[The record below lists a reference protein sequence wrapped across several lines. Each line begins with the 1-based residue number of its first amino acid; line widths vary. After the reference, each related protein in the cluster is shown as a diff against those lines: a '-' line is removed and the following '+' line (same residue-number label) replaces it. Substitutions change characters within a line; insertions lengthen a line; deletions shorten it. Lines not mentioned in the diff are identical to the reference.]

1 MMRKIVV
8 PTDFSENAFN
18 ALKYAVELFKY
29 EKCEFFL
36 LHAFADEVYNDMA
49 IINKAVLDDLK
60 DSVQVNS
67 EKEIAQIILDIK
79 EYSPNPHHHFNP
91 ISEFGSL
98 VDEINEVVNKENA
111 DIVIMGTRG
120 KTNYQHITFG
130 SNTLQVIKYVHCP
143 VLSIPENYEFKTPKN
158 FLFPTNYMIPY
169 QKRELKLV
177 AELSR
182 SYRAIIHL
190 LYISEFPV
198 ESFRQKDNQLF
209 LKEQFYE
216 TGFKFHREEEP
227 DKIKAINK
235 NIGSMNIDLLIM
247 VNSRY
252 TYLETILS
260 GSTIDILGL
269 QPKIPFLILQNF
281 YREIT

>member
-1 MMRKIVV
+1 MRKIVV

-29 EKCEFFL
+29 DKCEIFL
-36 LHAFADEVYNDMA
+36 LHAFADEVYNDMS

-60 DSVQVNS
+60 DSVQINS

-79 EYSPNPHHHFNP
+79 DYSPNPHHHFKP

-98 VDEINEVVNKENA
+98 VDEINELVNKENA
-111 DIVIMGTRG
+111 DIVVMGTRG
-120 KTNYQHITFG
+120 KTNHQHITFG

-143 VLSIPENYEFKTPKN
+143 VLSIPENHEFKTPKN

-182 SYRAIIHL
+182 SYQAMIHL

-198 ESFRQKDNQLF
+198 DSFRQKDNQLF

-216 TGFKFHREEEP
+216 TGFKFHREDEQ

-235 NIGSMNIDLLIM
+235 NIDSLNIDLLIM

-252 TYLETILS
+252 TYLETILA
-260 GSTIDILGL
+260 GSTIDIIGL

-281 YREIT
+281 YRDIA

>member
-1 MMRKIVV
+1 MRKIVV

-29 EKCEFFL
+29 DKCEIFL
-36 LHAFADEVYNDMA
+36 LNAFADEVYNDMS
-49 IINKAVLDDLK
+49 IINKALLDDLK

-67 EKEIAQIILDIK
+67 EKEIARIIVDIK
-79 EYSPNPHHHFNP
+79 EYSPNPNHHFKS
-91 ISEFGSL
+91 ICEFGSL
-98 VDEINEVVNKENA
+98 VDEINEVVKKENA

-143 VLSIPENYEFKTPKN
+143 VLSIPENYKFKTPKN

-182 SYRAIIHL
+182 SYQAMIHF

-227 DKIKAINK
+227 DRIKAINK
-235 NIGSMNIDLLIM
+235 NISGMNIDLLIM

-260 GSTIDILGL
+260 GSTIDIIGL

-281 YREIT
+281 YREIA

>member
-1 MMRKIVV
+1 MRKIVV

-29 EKCEFFL
+29 DKCEIFL
-36 LHAFADEVYNDMA
+36 LHAFADEVYNDMS
-49 IINKAVLDDLK
+49 IINKAILEDLK
-60 DSVQVNS
+60 DSVQINS
-67 EKEIAQIILDIK
+67 EKEIAKIILDIK
-79 EYSPNPHHHFNP
+79 EYSPNPHHQFKSV
-91 ISEFGSL
+91 SEFGSL
-98 VDEINEVVNKENA
+98 VDEINELVNKENA
-111 DIVIMGTRG
+111 DMVVMGTRG

-143 VLSIPENYEFKTPKN
+143 VLSIPENHEFKTPKN

-182 SYRAIIHL
+182 SYQAIIHL

-198 ESFRQKDNQLF
+198 DSFRQKDNQLF

-216 TGFKFHREEEP
+216 TGFKFHREDEQ

-235 NIGSMNIDLLIM
+235 NIDALNIDLLIM

-252 TYLETILS
+252 TYLETILA
-260 GSTIDILGL
+260 GSTIDIIGL

-281 YREIT
+281 YREIA